1 MRDGSSAVQKRFDAD
16 RDKEDKQK
24 QEEREEEKMRT

>member
-24 QEEREEEKMRT
+24 QEENKC